1 MLTFLDVFLLVWLFF
16 CWLLVALP
24 YPWFVALIEAAI
36 PFLPRKDHSVGR
48 LGLMAENRLPVDRS
62 WYILARDNEAKSK
75 YWRRNSCS
83 SKAEC
88 P

>member
-36 PFLPRKDHSVGR
+36 PFLPRKDHS
-48 LGLMAENRLPVDRS
+48 
-62 WYILARDNEAKSK
+62 
-75 YWRRNSCS
+75 
-83 SKAEC
+83 
-88 P
+88 